1 MFSPRPHVKTC
12 KSDIREFPILDW
24 ALEGAQSASRVG
36 LECSSRRDETMGGG
50 IFGSTT
56 QPSWKGRAPQRCPTH
71 VEEPYREYIVKE
83 SRWLDS
89 FMERELNPPPAP
101 PSYDITPPNS
111 RPGTAT
117 PHFSSTSLRPKP
129 GEGAVVAVG
138 CVPEGPVDPMPE
150 PPMTK
155 IERRA
160 RATALVAA
168 AHRERLRAAG
178 VNKRGVADRG
188 AGTDADPVH
197 ATRAW
202 QANKTLRH
210 EDAFVTIRE
219 KQRVVD
225 AARREATRRAAG
237 NKQTITRRVS
247 VASAANAGT
256 TWKDDAVRETTLRRA
271 PKFSARTS
279 TATSSKPR
287 TAAASEVIIATRAT
301 GAPGE
306 QSSPLVL
313 NLDHLEDSSIE
324 VLLHE
329 LRKAEKAVAAGEEP
343 PETYAAAAA
352 ALAARGTNETN

>member
-1 MFSPRPHVKTC
+1 MSLVQRRLLCLLRSGELVRLPPR
-12 KSDIREFPILDW
+12 
-24 ALEGAQSASRVG
+24 
-36 LECSSRRDETMGGG
+36 RR
-50 IFGSTT
+50 
-56 QPSWKGRAPQRCPTH
+56 
-71 VEEPYREYIVKE
+71 
-83 SRWLDS
+83 
-89 FMERELNPPPAP
+89 
-101 PSYDITPPNS
+101 
-111 RPGTAT
+111 
-117 PHFSSTSLRPKP
+117 
-129 GEGAVVAVG
+129 
-138 CVPEGPVDPMPE
+138 
-150 PPMTK
+150 
-155 IERRA
+155 
-160 RATALVAA
+160 
-168 AHRERLRAAG
+168 RERLRAAG